1 MREGEGV
8 AKRVVGISLGSKA
21 RDHQTEVEFLGETV
35 YIERRGTDGDLNE
48 AARLLRELDGKVDA
62 FGLGGIDRY
71 LFAAGRRYVIRDAE
85 RLASQAKMTPVVDG
99 AGLKDSLER
108 RVIQYLQEKGLISF
122 RGKRVLMVAAV
133 DRFGMA
139 EALAASGCDL
149 VFGDLMFALG
159 IPIRLRSLRALSRL
173 ARLTL
178 PIITRLPFKVLY
190 PTGAKQHEIRP
201 KYQEVYQWADIIAGD
216 FHLIRRH
223 LPDKLIGKII
233 LTNTVTP
240 ADRELLRE
248 RGVAALITT
257 TPNLG
262 GRSFGTNVIEATLVA
277 VSGRRPEELR
287 PNDYF
292 ELLDKLEF
300 QPWVESLQSEAA
312 MAGSSV

>member
-1 MREGEGV
+1 MV

-21 RDHQTEVEFLGETV
+21 RDHQTEVDVLGETV
-35 YIERRGTDGDLNE
+35 YIERRGTDGDLKE

-85 RLASQAKMTPVVDG
+85 RLASAAKRTPVVDG

-108 RVIQYLQEKGLISF
+108 RVVQYLHEKGIISF

-139 EALAASGCDL
+139 EALADNGCDL

-159 IPIRLRSLRALSRL
+159 VPVRLRSLRGLSRL
-173 ARLTL
+173 ARLAL
-178 PIITRLPFKVLY
+178 PVITRLPFRILY
-190 PTGAKQHEIRP
+190 PTGAKQHEIHP
-201 KYQEVYQWADIIAGD
+201 KYEHIYQWADIIAGD

-223 LPDKLIGKII
+223 LPEKLPGKII

-248 RGVAALITT
+248 RGVSTLITT

-277 VSGRRPEELR
+277 VSGRRAEDLHPS
-287 PNDYF
+287 DYF
-292 ELLDKLEF
+292 RLLDTLEF
-300 QPWVESLQSEAA
+300 RPWVESLQAEAA
-312 MAGSSV
+312 VESSV

>member
-1 MREGEGV
+1 M

-21 RDHQTEVEFLGETV
+21 RDHQTKVEVLGETV
-35 YIERRGTDGDLNE
+35 YIERRGTDGSLKE
-48 AARLLRELDGKVDA
+48 AARLLRELDGEVDA

-85 RLASQAKMTPVVDG
+85 RLASEAKRTPVVDG

-108 RVIQYLQEKGLISF
+108 RVIQHLHDTGILAF

-139 EALAASGCDL
+139 ESLAANGCDL
-149 VFGDLMFALG
+149 IFGDLMFALG
-159 IPIRLRSLRALSRL
+159 VPIRLRSLQGLSRL
-173 ARLTL
+173 ARLAL
-178 PIITRLPFKVLY
+178 PVITRLPFQLLY
-190 PTGAKQHEIRP
+190 PTGSKQHQIQP
-201 KYQEVYQWADIIAGD
+201 KYQEAYEWADIIAGD

-223 LPDKLIGKII
+223 LPDKLPGKII

-248 RGVAALITT
+248 RGVDTLITT

-277 VSGRRPEELR
+277 ISGRRAEDLHPS
-287 PNDYF
+287 DYF
-292 ELLDKLEF
+292 RLLDMLAF

-312 MAGSSV
+312 VAGSSV